1 MAIDANGIKRT
12 ANVIQLNNV
21 HFQNNL
27 GKKLR
32 FEKIDFSDAGI
43 VYANPG
49 TMYAWLNGG
58 KTESASSSV
67 SWKENDNTWYGG
79 WMSYGKEINL
89 QTLKNAGA
97 KYIYVLGNHYKN
109 RSNGG
114 EPFSISSFAGVKG
127 SAGAYSNIAGGD
139 LEVNGFIINRIAED
153 QEKGT
158 NGSFDAY
165 ISEIVV
171 PVDYLISKEAVFCFF
186 GCISEAIPTI
196 QEWNYVNTAI
206 SEPIVYAVYEQ

>member
-1 MAIDANGIKRT
+1 MPISVNSIKRT
-12 ANVIQLNNV
+12 ANVIQLSNV
-21 HFQNNL
+21 HFHSNL

-32 FEKIDFSDAGI
+32 FEKIDFSDASI

-49 TMYAWLNGG
+49 TMYKWLNDG
-58 KTESASSSV
+58 KTESAASSI
-67 SWKENDNTWYGG
+67 SWKENNVWYGG

-109 RSNGG
+109 RFNGE
-114 EPFSISSFAGVKG
+114 EPFYVSSFVCVKG

-139 LEVNGFIINRIAED
+139 LEDNGFIINRIAED
-153 QEKGT
+153 QEKAL

-186 GCISEAIPTI
+186 GCISEAIPTTP
-196 QEWNYVNTAI
+196 EWNYVNTAI
-206 SEPIVYAVYEQ
+206 SEPIVYVVYEQ